1 MRAPGATVAFN
12 VLDATGAVVPFGR
25 VDARARAAR
34 VFVRGGCFCN
44 PGAAEHAFGFWA
56 AETAVCLERAQVDGA
71 FSLDRFAHCM
81 APRPVG
87 AVRMSLGLAN
97 NDADV
102 HRAVAAVADWRDQN
116 FTAKA
121 R

>member
-1 MRAPGATVAFN
+1 M
-12 VLDATGAVVPFGR
+12 
-25 VDARARAAR
+25 AA
-34 VFVRGGCFCN
+34 
-44 PGAAEHAFGFWA
+44 
-56 AETAVCLERAQVDGA
+56 CLEKAQGDGA
-71 FSLDRFAHCM
+71 FSLDRFAQCM
-81 APRPVG
+81 VPRPVG

-102 HRAVAAVADWRDQN
+102 HRGVALVAEWRDQN